1 MEPQNFIHI
10 PFTVTT
16 YRVHVTVMIIFV
28 NLYRL
33 DVIIGVRHVV
43 VVV

>member
-16 YRVHVTVMIIFV
+16 YRAHVTVMVVFG

-33 DVIIGVRHVV
+33 DVITNVSHVV
-43 VVV
+43 EVV